1 MLCEEELLEISDK
14 LNGLILKK
22 AEALKNFEM
31 TYTKVLDSIKNISSV
46 DDIKVL
52 EILGELGG

>member
-1 MLCEEELLEISDK
+1 MLYEEELLEISDK
-14 LNGLILKK
+14 LNGLIWKK
-22 AEALKNFEM
+22 AEASKNFEV
-31 TYTKVLDSIKNISSV
+31 TYSRVFSSLHEIESA

>member
-22 AEALKNFEM
+22 AEASKNFET
-31 TYTKVLDSIKNISSV
+31 TYIRALDSIKNVSSV